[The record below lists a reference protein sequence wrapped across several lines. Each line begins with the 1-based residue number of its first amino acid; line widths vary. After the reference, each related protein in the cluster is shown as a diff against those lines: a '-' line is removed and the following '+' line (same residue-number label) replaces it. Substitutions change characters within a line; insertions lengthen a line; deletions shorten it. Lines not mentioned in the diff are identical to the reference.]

1 MCYDDISGVNG
12 VEKEVVCPRCKTK
25 MEYRVE
31 IEFKENGGRIIR
43 YYYWCPRCGY
53 RLNDLVINVDKDD
66 SKLKIV
72 AEQYI
77 IVKRREK
84 QAS

>member
-1 MCYDDISGVNG
+1 MDT
-12 VEKEVVCPRCKTK
+12 VEREVACPRCRTR

-53 RLNDLVINVDKDD
+53 RLNDLVVYVSKDGGRV
-66 SKLKIV
+66 KV
-72 AEQYI
+72 TAEQY
-77 IVKRREK
+77 VLVRRRGR
-84 QAS
+84 